1 MDDRRDNLSKD
12 HTDGKLF
19 SVLVRES
26 EVVLLCRPMYIAYIN
41 LYIKWIISV
50 FVFVFDDSRYSCIQS
65 YIIRPRPLHKS
76 VGL

>member
-26 EVVLLCRPMYIAYIN
+26 EVVLLCRPMYIAYII
-41 LYIKWIISV
+41 LYIKWIYKCV
-50 FVFVFDDSRYSCIQS
+50 CFRVR
-65 YIIRPRPLHKS
+65 
-76 VGL
+76 